1 MAEEHVKRGFI
12 CATAGALSWGMSGT
26 CGQYLF
32 TYYTIDALL
41 LTNMRMIGA
50 GVVLLA
56 LVLGL
61 QRPTLVHVLHSP
73 RDMLHIVI
81 FAVFGLITC
90 QATYLSAIEYANAG
104 TATVLQSLNVVL
116 MSTIAAIHLRRLPNA
131 WHMLAILLALGGV
144 FLIATGGDFHHLI
157 ISPLALVF
165 GFGSAACSVLYTI
178 LPSAQ
183 IRKWGTLPV
192 NALAMLIGGM
202 ALGLIIT
209 PWRASLNLDFSGWMA
224 IAFIVLIG
232 TVASFTLFLRG
243 VGDIGPVTATFIGT
257 LEPLSATVCSFL
269 LLGTPFTA
277 TDITGFACILATVYL
292 VTMKTA

>member
-1 MAEEHVKRGFI
+1 
-12 CATAGALSWGMSGT
+12 
-26 CGQYLF
+26 
-32 TYYTIDALL
+32 
-41 LTNMRMIGA
+41 
-50 GVVLLA
+50 
-56 LVLGL
+56 
-61 QRPTLVHVLHSP
+61 
-73 RDMLHIVI
+73 
-81 FAVFGLITC
+81 
-90 QATYLSAIEYANAG
+90 
-104 TATVLQSLNVVL
+104 

-144 FLIATGGDFHHLI
+144 FLIATGGDFHHVI

-243 VGDIGPVTATFIGT
+243 VGDIGPVKATFIGT
-257 LEPLSATVCSFL
+257 LEPLSATVCSFSSPRYALYGNGYYRFCLHSGYGVLGYHENSLRSFSILFSISLTRSQGCYIIAVL
-269 LLGTPFTA
+269 LQGSNQYIHMYNSIDILVYTPGA
-277 TDITGFACILATVYL
+277 I
-292 VTMKTA
+292 